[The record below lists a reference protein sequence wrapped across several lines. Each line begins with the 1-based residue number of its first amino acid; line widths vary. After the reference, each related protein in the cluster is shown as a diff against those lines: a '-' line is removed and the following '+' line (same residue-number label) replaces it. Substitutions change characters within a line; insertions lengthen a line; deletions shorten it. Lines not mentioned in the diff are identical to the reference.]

1 MIVSANSAGVGT
13 VPGGA
18 GVGGGEWGVSNNDW
32 PPPKKKK
39 GRGVGGVMGII
50 NVAVVVKSINSLS
63 PQPLPPANAVSLPYS
78 AIDFFS
84 VGPLRRSAWV

>member
-18 GVGGGEWGVSNNDW
+18 GVGSGGVSNNDW
-32 PPPKKKK
+32 PKKKK